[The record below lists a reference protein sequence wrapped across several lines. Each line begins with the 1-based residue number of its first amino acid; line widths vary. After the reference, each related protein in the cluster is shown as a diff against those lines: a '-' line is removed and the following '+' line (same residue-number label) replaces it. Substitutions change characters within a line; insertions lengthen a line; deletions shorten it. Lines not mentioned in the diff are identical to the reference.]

1 MGTNNL
7 LAILMGFSMET
18 PFGMI
23 RQLTYFVIIG
33 LIEVPYPG
41 NLLEFYKLVVEL
53 GRIQTL
59 RLNRDRTVVVDRLLL
74 LCGKLESM
82 HRLHCGD

>member
-1 MGTNNL
+1 MGTNIL

-18 PFGMI
+18 LFGMI

-53 GRIQTL
+53 SGL
-59 RLNRDRTVVVDRLLL
+59 DLL
-74 LCGKLESM
+74 GGPDKYEKWF
-82 HRLHCGD
+82 

>member
-1 MGTNNL
+1 VMGTNIL

-18 PFGMI
+18 LFGMI

-53 GRIQTL
+53 SGL
-59 RLNRDRTVVVDRLLL
+59 DLL
-74 LCGKLESM
+74 GGPDKYEKWF
-82 HRLHCGD
+82 

>member
-1 MGTNNL
+1 MGTNIL

-18 PFGMI
+18 LFGMI

-53 GRIQTL
+53 SGL
-59 RLNRDRTVVVDRLLL
+59 DLL
-74 LCGKLESM
+74 GGPAKYEKWF
-82 HRLHCGD
+82 

>member
-1 MGTNNL
+1 MGTNIL
-7 LAILMGFSMET
+7 LAILMGFSMESL
-18 PFGMI
+18 FGMI

-53 GRIQTL
+53 SGL
-59 RLNRDRTVVVDRLLL
+59 DLL
-74 LCGKLESM
+74 GGPDKYEKWF
-82 HRLHCGD
+82 

>member
-1 MGTNNL
+1 MMGTNIL

-18 PFGMI
+18 LFGMI

-53 GRIQTL
+53 SGL
-59 RLNRDRTVVVDRLLL
+59 DLL
-74 LCGKLESM
+74 GGPDKYEKWF
-82 HRLHCGD
+82 